1 MRILDVSPRV
11 VYPPIR
17 GSSVRTYNLLHQ
29 LSINHEVKQF
39 SQTDEFA
46 FRQSV
51 IRRSLAP
58 NYWEYRYAHPL
69 TWVAVR
75 AGRRPFLGAA
85 PVLSGIAL
93 QVAQPSLLRRLLGW
107 ADVVLVEF
115 PWQFDHCL
123 LHKPGGPLVLASHN
137 VETMKFA
144 SWGEAAGAS
153 SMSARKLRYI
163 ARLEERAATRAA
175 LVLTVSAADRAR
187 FIERYQL
194 DPARVILIP
203 NGADTCSHTQASRDS
218 KRAAKRTL
226 GLPDKPTVIFV
237 GSDIPPN
244 RRGLD
249 WVERLAR
256 QTDRFTFLVVGAV
269 AAEGTTGRSI
279 VATGLVEDLKRYM
292 DAADIAI
299 CPIEHGGGTKIKL
312 LESLAAG
319 LPTVAFAAA
328 LDGTDA
334 RDGVQVLVA
343 DSSEAGLLSALN
355 RLADD
360 LDLSSAMGRAARQ
373 LVRERYDWRAIAQ
386 QLERHLL
393 LLVDRH
399 GPRTGTGWCASG

>member
-11 VYPPIR
+11 VYPPRR
-17 GSSVRTYNLLHQ
+17 GSAVRTYNLLHQ
-29 LSINHEVKQF
+29 LSVGHEVKQF

-69 TWVAVR
+69 AWVAVR
-75 AGRRPFLGAA
+75 SGQRPFLGGA
-85 PVLSGIAL
+85 PVLSGAAL
-93 QVAQPSLLRRLLGW
+93 EASQPSLLRRLIRW

-115 PWQFDHCL
+115 PWQFNHCFR
-123 LHKPGGPLVLASHN
+123 HRPKGPLVLASHN
-137 VETMKFA
+137 VEVMKFA
-144 SWGEAAGAS
+144 SWGEAGGAS

-163 ARLEERAATRAA
+163 ARLEKRAATRAD
-175 LVLTVSAADRAR
+175 LVLTVSADDRSQL
-187 FIERYQL
+187 IERYQL
-194 DPARVILIP
+194 DPSRVIVIP
-203 NGADTCSHTQASRDS
+203 NGADTCSHTRASPDA
-218 KRAAKRTL
+218 KRAAKQTL

-249 WVERLAR
+249 WIERLGK

-269 AAEGTTGRSI
+269 AADLATGQYI
-279 VATGLVEDLKRYM
+279 VATGLVEDLKCYLE
-292 DAADIAI
+292 AADIAI

-312 LESLAAG
+312 LESMAAG

-334 RDGVQVLVA
+334 RDGVHALVA
-343 DSSEAGLLSALN
+343 GKSEAGLLSALN

-360 LDLSSAMGRAARQ
+360 PDLSRAIGHAARQ
-373 LVRERYDWRAIAQ
+373 LARERYDWRAIAQ
-386 QLERHLL
+386 QLEHHLL
-393 LLVDRH
+393 HLVDRD
-399 GPRTGTGWCASG
+399 GP